1 MFPKQQI
8 KTYVVGNESLNAKVL
23 ESGNIQEIRSGI
35 NRINSYVANNL
46 EPSIANLY
54 IRVDGKYSR
63 MIGIDSPAK
72 FIFTNDEMG
81 NYVVYKGNFE
91 GVQYHIIFSI
101 IENALLFDVRLDKN
115 NGKIVEVFYGLDVS
129 ISNIYA
135 ISNNEAYVSQY
146 IDHKAYLDED
156 GYTLCSRQNQGDNL
170 YLESS
175 SLSKNVSYDIDGFQF
190 FGKDYKFNNLP
201 ICLSKPSLDNEIYQ
215 YEFAYHT
222 LQSEKINLDHD
233 ARIVFYSYYSDN
245 HREAISKPLYKEVI
259 KDIYK
264 LVENREYQ
272 FSDNDFNSLDL
283 AIDYNDL
290 VCAKELDNKAIDE
303 MFPNRHL
310 EENIDGKLLSFFLD
324 DKAHVV
330 LSGKERLLE
339 RPSGNII
346 YSQNKKEDGSYD
358 FEKVLAST
366 GYIFGLFNSQI
377 VCGNTSFNKLL
388 SNLRNPLNVQKISGQ
403 RIFIKLNDKYMLLAM
418 PSAFIMGLNYL
429 KWIYKLEE
437 DTLEIQTYVSFD
449 DSKLELEFKS
459 LNGINYDL
467 IITNHLVMGEREHE
481 SLIHVRKD
489 GLITNVM
496 FDQGSMTY
504 NKYPD
509 LFFKM
514 GMNQDYELSDD
525 RLFYLDNTSREE
537 NLLTF
542 KLNANHFKM
551 FIGSGY
557 VDDKHLDF
565 EKEKSGYLAN
575 LKEFVNGFK
584 LNGNEELESYN
595 YLVYWYAHDAL
606 CHYLTPHGLEQY
618 SGAAWGTRDVCQG
631 PAELFMCMHKYE
643 YVKNI
648 ILDIYK
654 HQYLENGN
662 FPQWF
667 MFDKFY
673 NIQDLT
679 SHGDIIVWPIRLLAL
694 YLEATKD
701 YKVLD
706 ELVPFT
712 SLDGIKYTEPHSIKE
727 HVLKEIKTIE
737 DNFISGTKLSCYGGG
752 DWDDTLQPANP
763 DHKKEM
769 VSGWTTSLT
778 YEAFNRLGNILE
790 EDDKELADK
799 LLLLAKGIKED
810 YNKLVI
816 KDGVP
821 AGFIHFRNDE
831 IDYILH
837 PSDHESGIKY
847 RLLPLTRGII
857 SEMFD
862 KSLAKNSAKII
873 DDNLMFPD
881 GVRLMSDAVIYNGG
895 IKKYFN
901 RAETAANFG
910 REIGLQYCH
919 ANVRYLEAMHKLG
932 FASHFYDGMSKIN
945 PIIVTDVVKNAMP
958 RQRNS
963 YFSSSDGCF
972 NTRYEAKANFGKLKT
987 GEVNVKGGWRVYSSG
1002 PGIYLN
1008 ALITDFL
1015 GIKEEAGSII
1025 IDPVIP
1031 SHLGDFSF
1039 KYKINGIDVNIN
1051 YHLNKTK
1058 KRLLING
1065 KDVDYI
1071 DFRNSYRSGGFK
1083 FDVSLLNRD
1092 ANVIDVHLENEL
1104 INKEIKGCF
1113 DFFWNE
1119 SEENGLVLDKIFSTT
1134 RRYRSSTAGVGFGL
1148 AAYVIGIERGLISYE
1163 KGRERVRKTIDS
1175 LLKMEDFHGLLPHF
1189 VDPVTG
1195 ENQKSEFSTIDT
1207 AILLMGAITA
1217 ASYFKGDIERDVKYL
1232 VNRVDWNHFV
1242 TIKDGKK
1249 VIKMAYSYNNWQET
1263 GGYCPATWDHYAEQL
1278 MIYYLYAA
1286 KDSTTKQDSL
1296 DLYHG
1301 FKRHIGSYKGDE
1313 MVHCYGNALFIHQFT
1328 HCFID
1333 FRGLKT
1339 DDNIDWF
1346 KNSIDATLANRQYC
1360 IDQKWSKSYG
1370 ENSWGLSA
1378 FQGQKGYMVYGAP
1391 PWGFDKPIKQDLDGS
1406 VVPYAALSSMVFT
1419 PKESLKALEYFNTI
1433 EGLNR
1438 KYGICECYNF
1448 DTGYISDCYIG
1459 IDKGPTIITLD
1470 NFQNET
1476 VWKYFMCCDMTK
1488 KALEKLDFIKGEEK

>member
-8 KTYVVGNESLNAKVL
+8 KTYLVGSEELNAKVL

-35 NRINSYVANNL
+35 NRINTYVSNNL

-54 IRVDGKYSR
+54 IRVDGKFSR
-63 MIGIDSPAK
+63 MIGIDSPSK
-72 FIFTNDEMG
+72 VLFTHDEVN
-81 NYVVYKGNFE
+81 NYVVYIGSFE

-101 IENALLFDVRLDKN
+101 IENALLFDVRLDKVK
-115 NGKIVEVFYGLDVS
+115 GKVVEVFYGLDVS

-146 IDHKAYLDED
+146 IDHKAYLDND
-156 GYTLCSRQNQGDNL
+156 GYTLCSRQNQGDSL

-175 SLSKNVSYDIDGFQF
+175 TITKNVSYDIDGFQF

-201 ICLSKPSLDNEIYQ
+201 ICLSKSHLDNEIYQ
-215 YEFAYHT
+215 YEFAYHA
-222 LQSEKINLDHD
+222 LQSEKINLDKD
-233 ARIVFYSYYSDN
+233 ARVVFYSYYSASHPD
-245 HREAISKPLYKEVI
+245 AISKPLYKEKVL
-259 KDIYK
+259 DIYK
-264 LVENREYQ
+264 KVENRKYD
-272 FSDNDFNSLDL
+272 FSADEFKKIDL
-283 AIDYNDL
+283 KISYDDILEAEDID
-290 VCAKELDNKAIDE
+290 VDE

-310 EENIDGKLLSFFLD
+310 EEKIDGRIMSFFLD
-324 DKAHVV
+324 DKSHVV
-330 LSGKERLLE
+330 LSEKERYIE

-346 YSQNKKEDGSYD
+346 YSQNKFEDGSYD
-358 FEKVLAST
+358 FENVIATT

-403 RIFIKLNDKYMLLAM
+403 RIFINIDGKYRLLGM
-418 PSAFIMGLNYL
+418 PSAFVMGINYL
-429 KWIYKLEE
+429 KWIYKLKE
-437 DTLEIQTYVSFD
+437 DTLEIKTYVSFD
-449 DSKLELEFKS
+449 TSKVELEFKS
-459 LNGINYDL
+459 LKGIKYDL
-467 IITNHLVMGEREHE
+467 VITNHLVMGEREHE
-481 SLIHVRKD
+481 SLVHVSKED
-489 GLITNVM
+489 LITRIM
-496 FDQGSMTY
+496 FDHGSMTY

-514 GMNQDYELSDD
+514 GLSEDYEISDD
-525 RLFYLDNTSREE
+525 RVFYLDNLSRDE

-542 KLNANHFKM
+542 RLKSNGFKM
-551 FIGSGY
+551 FISSSHT
-557 VDDKHLDF
+557 DDNHLDF
-565 EKEKSGYLAN
+565 EKDTAYYLEKVS
-575 LKEFVNGFK
+575 EFVNGFNIK
-584 LNGNEELESYN
+584 GTKQLESYN

-631 PAELFMCMHKYE
+631 PAELFLSMHKYDR
-643 YVKNI
+643 VRNI
-648 ILDIYK
+648 ILDVYK
-654 HQYLENGN
+654 HQFLENGN

-679 SHGDIIVWPIRLLAL
+679 SHGDIIVWPLRLVAL
-694 YLEATKD
+694 YLEATDD
-701 YKVLD
+701 YSILD
-706 ELVPFT
+706 ELVPYT
-712 SLDGIKYTEPHSIKE
+712 SMDGIKYTSGYSIKE
-727 HVLKEIKTIE
+727 HILKEIKTIE

-752 DWDDTLQPANP
+752 DWDDTLQPANS

-778 YEAFNRLGNILE
+778 YEAFTRLGNKL
-790 EDDKELADK
+790 DGVDASLSNK
-799 LLLLAKGIKED
+799 LLELAKGIKED

-821 AGFIHFRNDE
+821 AGFIHFRNDG
-831 IDYILH
+831 IDYIIH
-837 PSDHESGIKY
+837 PSDKESGIKY

-862 KSLAKNSAKII
+862 EKQAINAAKIV
-873 DDNLMFPD
+873 DDNLTFPD
-881 GVRLMSDAVIYNGG
+881 GARLMSDAVKYNGG
-895 IKKYFN
+895 IKTYFN

-932 FASHFYDGMSKIN
+932 LSCHFYDGLNKIN
-945 PIIVTDVVKNAMP
+945 PIIVTDVVKNALP

-972 NTRYEAKANFGKLKT
+972 NTRYIAKDNFNKLKT
-987 GEVNVKGGWRVYSSG
+987 GEVGVKGGWRVYSSG

-1008 ALITDFL
+1008 ALTSNFL
-1015 GIKEEAGSII
+1015 GIKEEKNKVIL
-1025 IDPVIP
+1025 DPVIP
-1031 SHLGDFSF
+1031 SYLDDFSLEF
-1039 KYKINGIDVNIN
+1039 RINNKKVIIN

-1058 KRLLING
+1058 KKIIING
-1065 KDVDYI
+1065 DEIDYVTSPNI
-1071 DFRNSYRSGGFK
+1071 YRSGGFV
-1083 FDVSLLNRD
+1083 FDKSLINKEE
-1092 ANVIDVHLENEL
+1092 NIIDVYLENEL

-1119 SEENGLVLDKIFSTT
+1119 SGDNGLTLDKIFSTSK
-1134 RRYRSSTAGVGFGL
+1134 RYRASTAGIGFGL
-1148 AAYVIGIERGLISYE
+1148 AAIVVAAERGLVS
-1163 KGRERVRKTIDS
+1163 KKDAKDRVRVTIDS

-1195 ENQKSEFSTIDT
+1195 INQKSEFSTIDT

-1217 ASYFKGDIERDVKYL
+1217 ASYFKGDIEKDVKYL
-1232 VNRVDWNHFV
+1232 VNRVDWDHFV

-1249 VIKMAYSYNNWQET
+1249 VIKMAYSYNNWKDT
-1263 GGYCPATWDHYAEQL
+1263 DGYCPATWDHYAEQL

-1301 FKRHIGSYKGDE
+1301 FKRHIGSYKGNE
-1313 MVHCYGNALFIHQFT
+1313 LVHCYGNALFIHQFT

-1339 DDNIDWF
+1339 DDNINWF

-1360 IDQKWSKSYG
+1360 IDQTWSKTYK
-1370 ENSWGLSA
+1370 EDSWGLSA

-1391 PWGFDKPIKQDLDGS
+1391 PWGFDKPIKQELDGS
-1406 VVPYAALSSMVFT
+1406 VAPYAALSSIVFT
-1419 PKESLKALEYFNTI
+1419 PKESLKALEYFNLI
-1433 EGLNR
+1433 EGLN
-1438 KYGICECYNF
+1438 KLYGICECYNF

-1459 IDKGPTIITLD
+1459 IDKGPTIIMLD

-1488 KALEKLDFIKGEEK
+1488 KALEKLDFIKGERK